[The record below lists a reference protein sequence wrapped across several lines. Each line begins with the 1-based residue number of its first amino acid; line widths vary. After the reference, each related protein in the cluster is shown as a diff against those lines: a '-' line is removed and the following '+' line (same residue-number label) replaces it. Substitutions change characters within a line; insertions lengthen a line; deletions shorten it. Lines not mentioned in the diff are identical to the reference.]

1 MSETN
6 EASVESIVMR
16 LRTQGAGKP
25 VWRVQDKDDKS
36 YSIEFESW
44 QQIEAMQWWADNK
57 HRDIYKNS
65 ELAKVLVH
73 SSKDRLMQEA
83 ADMLDFL
90 FGEMQIHSAKMDGR
104 YLYRFRTGWPMN
116 HLIGTRPED
125 AVRAAM
131 REVQEQTGLTLA
143 SPSRKERDKHE

>member
-1 MSETN
+1 MSEMN

-16 LRTQGAGKP
+16 LRTQGAGKL

-36 YSIEFESW
+36 YFIEFESW

-104 YLYRFRTGWPMN
+104 HLYRFRNGWPMN

-125 AVRAAM
+125 AVRVAM
-131 REVQEQTGLTLA
+131 REVQEQTGITLG
-143 SPSRKERDKHE
+143 SPSRKENQ